1 MEKVIIDKICD
12 IIKNSSLSV
21 EIIYGTI
28 KDLSFKAG
36 VDTNETL
43 AILNN
48 NYNEWE
54 K

>member
-1 MEKVIIDKICD
+1 MEKAIMDKICD

-36 VDTNETL
+36 MNTNEIL

>member
-1 MEKVIIDKICD
+1 MERVIINKICD

-28 KDLSFKAG
+28 KDLSLKAG

-43 AILNN
+43 TILND